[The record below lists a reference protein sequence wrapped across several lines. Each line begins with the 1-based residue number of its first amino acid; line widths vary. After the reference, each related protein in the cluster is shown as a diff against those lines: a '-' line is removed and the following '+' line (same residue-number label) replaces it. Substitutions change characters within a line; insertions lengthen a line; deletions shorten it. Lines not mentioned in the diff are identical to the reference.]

1 MPVSNLPT
9 SNEIKQPL
17 LTLLSDGNEHR
28 FGDIVDK
35 LADHFSLTDKELDER
50 LPSGYKRFYHRC
62 SRAMLDMKLA
72 GFVESPRRAYWKI
85 TKRGIHEAF

>member
-9 SNEIKQPL
+9 SNDIEQPL
-17 LTLLSDGNEHR
+17 LTLLSDGKAHR

-35 LADHFSLTDKELDER
+35 LADHFSLTDEELDER

-62 SRAMLDMKLA
+62 GRAMQDLKLA

-85 TKRGIHEAF
+85 AKR

>member
-9 SNEIKQPL
+9 SNDIEQPL
-17 LTLLSDGNEHR
+17 LTLLSDGTELR

-35 LADHFSLTDKELDER
+35 LADHFSLTEEELDER

-62 SRAMLDMKLA
+62 SRAMLGLKLA
-72 GFVESPRRAYWKI
+72 GFVESPRRAY
-85 TKRGIHEAF
+85 